1 MNSQGKV
8 KLQVW
13 LLIAVVFALGGVTGA
28 SLDRLY
34 LAKLS
39 PPKNEPSERG
49 PRGPN
54 RGPDRMVE
62 RMRKDLNLNDEQ
74 VPKIRTIF
82 EESRKE
88 FPPRRFIECP
98 GYKESRDH
106 TRARVRE
113 MLTPEQQKRYDEI
126 NAKRDADMDRDR

>member
-28 SLDRLY
+28 SLDRVY
-34 LAKLS
+34 LA
-39 PPKNEPSERG
+39 
-49 PRGPN
+49 N
-54 RGPDRMVE
+54 RGPFRVASGEHLRGPQRMAE
-62 RMRKDLNLNDEQ
+62 RLRADLNLNDEQ
-74 VPKIRTIF
+74 VSKIKTIF

-88 FPPRRFIECP
+88 FPPSRFAECP
-98 GYKESRDH
+98 GYKESRAR

-113 MLTPEQQKRYDEI
+113 ALTPEQQKRYDEI
-126 NAKRDADMDRDR
+126 NAQRDAEMSK

>member
-34 LAKLS
+34 LTKSGFLRS
-39 PPKNEPSERG
+39 PHT
-49 PRGPN
+49 RGPN
-54 RGPDRMVE
+54 RMVE
-62 RMRKDLNLNDEQ
+62 RLKSDLNLNDEQ
-74 VPKIRTIF
+74 VTKIKTIF

-88 FPPRRFIECP
+88 FPPSRFAECP
-98 GYKESRDH
+98 GFVQSRAR
-106 TRARVRE
+106 TRARIRE
-113 MLTPEQQKRYDEI
+113 ALTPEQQKRYDEI
-126 NAKRDADMDRDR
+126 NAQRDAEMSKER

>member
-13 LLIAVVFALGGVTGA
+13 LLIAAVFALGGVTGA
-28 SLDRLY
+28 SLDRMFFNDRN
-34 LAKLS
+34 ASKG
-39 PPKNEPSERG
+39 PHG

-54 RGPDRMVE
+54 RMVE
-62 RMRKDLNLNDEQ
+62 RLRSDLNLNDEQ
-74 VPKIRTIF
+74 VGKIRTIF

-88 FPPRRFIECP
+88 FPPSRFAECP
-98 GYKESRDH
+98 GFKESRAR

-113 MLTPEQQKRYDEI
+113 LLTPEQQNRFDEI
-126 NAKRDADMDRDR
+126 NAKRDADTNKDR